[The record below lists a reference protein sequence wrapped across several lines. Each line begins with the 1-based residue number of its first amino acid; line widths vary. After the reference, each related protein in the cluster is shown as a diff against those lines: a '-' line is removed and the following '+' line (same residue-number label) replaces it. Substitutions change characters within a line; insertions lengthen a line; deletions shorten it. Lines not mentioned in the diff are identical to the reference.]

1 MLTNQDWKEVI
12 IRKPKENVS
21 TPKGQVQSGVT
32 NKTIG
37 QRPQSATPSW
47 KIEKMCD
54 DGIALN
60 RVGPE
65 LGKAIMKA
73 RLEKKMS
80 QKELGMKVYENERVI
95 NEIERGVAVKNG
107 PLLAKIRKVL
117 GLSAVS
123 GVGGPGDARP

>member
-1 MLTNQDWKEVI
+1 MLTGQDWETVV
-12 IRKPKENVS
+12 IRKPKTVTAPRE
-21 TPKGQVQSGVT
+21 QLGVT
-32 NKTIG
+32 KTIG

-54 DGIALN
+54 EGVALN

-65 LGKAIMKA
+65 LGKAIMNA
-73 RLEKKMS
+73 RIKKNMS

-107 PLLAKIRKVL
+107 ALMAKIRKAL
-117 GLSAVS
+117 GMTAT
-123 GVGGPGDARP
+123 G